1 MSGDATAPHLSETAR
16 LETFC
21 DGVFA
26 IAITLL
32 VLDIHAPTLGTDAGG
47 AQLLHALVV
56 NWSSYLGYVLSFV
69 VIGIMWANHHSIF
82 RYVRRTDRYFLLLNV
97 AFLMCVAFLPY
108 PTAVLARYLPQAGA
122 QRIAVAGYS
131 ATLFVIALAYNAVW
145 WYAMLHPALVGPHA
159 DREGMRTITRRY
171 AMGPISYGVTV
182 GLAFVNVWFCLT
194 VHGLLAV
201 LYLLPEQRQR

>member
-1 MSGDATAPHLSETAR
+1 MTGDSTAPHLSETAR

-32 VLDIHAPTLGTDAGG
+32 VLEIRVPVLAREAGG
-47 AQLLHALVV
+47 PALTGALLSA
-56 NWSSYLGYVLSFV
+56 WPSYLGYVLSFV
-69 VIGIMWANHHSIF
+69 MIGIMWANHHSIF

-108 PTAVLARYLPQAGA
+108 PTAVLARYLPQPGA
-122 QRIAVAGYS
+122 QRIAVAAYS
-131 ATLFVIALAYNAVW
+131 ATLFVIALAFNAVW

-159 DREGMRTITRRY
+159 DQEGMRTITRRY
-171 AMGPISYGVTV
+171 AMGPVSYAVTV
-182 GLAFVNVWFCLT
+182 GLAFVNVWACLGL
-194 VHGLLAV
+194 HGILAI
-201 LYLLPEQRQR
+201 LYLLPEQRNR

>member
-1 MSGDATAPHLSETAR
+1 MTGDAPAPHLSETAR

-32 VLDIHAPTLGTDAGG
+32 VLEIHVPQLGAE
-47 AQLLHALVV
+47 ASSAALARLLVQ
-56 NWSSYLGYVLSFV
+56 NWPSYLGYVLSFV

-97 AFLMCVAFLPY
+97 GFLMCVAFLPY
-108 PTAVLARYLPQAGA
+108 PTAVLARYLPESGA
-122 QRIAVAGYS
+122 QRAAVATYS
-131 ATLFVIALAYNAVW
+131 GTLFVIALAFNAVW

-171 AMGPISYGVTV
+171 ALGPVSYAVTV
-182 GLAFVNVWFCLT
+182 GLAFVNVWACLGL
-194 VHGLLAV
+194 HGLLAL
-201 LYLLPEQRQR
+201 LYLLPEQRHR

>member
-1 MSGDATAPHLSETAR
+1 VTGDASAPHLSETAR

-32 VLDIHAPTLGTDAGG
+32 VLEIRVPQVGADAGSG
-47 AQLLHALVV
+47 ALARLLLRS
-56 NWSSYLGYVLSFV
+56 WPSYLGYVLSFV

-82 RYVRRTDRYFLLLNV
+82 RYVRRTDRYFLLVNV
-97 AFLMCVAFLPY
+97 GFLMCVAFLPF
-108 PTAVLARYLPQAGA
+108 PTAVLAKYLAEPASQTT
-122 QRIAVAGYS
+122 AVAAYS
-131 ATLFVIALAYNAVW
+131 ATLFVIALAFNAVW

-171 AMGPISYGVTV
+171 ALGPVSYGVTV
-182 GLAFVNVWFCLT
+182 GLAFVNVWACLGL
-194 VHGLLAV
+194 HGLLAV
-201 LYLLPEQRQR
+201 LYLLPEQRHR

>member
-1 MSGDATAPHLSETAR
+1 MTGDTGAPHLSETAR

-32 VLDIHAPTLGTDAGG
+32 VLDFHVPFVPPQAGG
-47 AQLLHALVV
+47 SQLLHALFLG
-56 NWSSYLGYVLSFV
+56 WPSYLGYVLSFV

-108 PTAVLARYLPQAGA
+108 PTAVLARYLTQAGA
-122 QRIAVAGYS
+122 QRIAVAAYS
-131 ATLFVIALAYNAVW
+131 ATLFVIALAFNAVW

-159 DREGMRTITRRY
+159 DRDGMQTITRRY
-171 AMGPISYGVTV
+171 ALGPIAYAVTV
-182 GLAFVNVWFCLT
+182 GLAFVNVWICLGL
-194 VHGLLAV
+194 HGLLAL
-201 LYLLPEQRQR
+201 LYLLPEQRHR